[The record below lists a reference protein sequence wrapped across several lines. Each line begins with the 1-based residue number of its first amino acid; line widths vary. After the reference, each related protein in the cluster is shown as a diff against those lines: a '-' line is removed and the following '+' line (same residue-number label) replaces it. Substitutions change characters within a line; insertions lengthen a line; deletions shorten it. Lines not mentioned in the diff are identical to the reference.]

1 MHVQSVLQGIHTPL
15 VPNTAIAKVLAAPT
29 PTANTATE
37 KDPKSSTQNVCC
49 LCLPFLLSVCLPS
62 TFTHVQSVL
71 QGIDAPLVPNTAV
84 AKVLGAAPAANPA
97 TEKAPAPKPAG
108 STSGRKLL
116 QRGGG
121 SSGGGSRNDRANNW
135 SAMNTQSAIRAAAS
149 GRAPSSYATAS
160 GRRNAANANR
170 RCTNCVNW
178 N

>member
-1 MHVQSVLQGIHTPL
+1 MHL
-15 VPNTAIAKVLAAPT
+15 
-29 PTANTATE
+29 
-37 KDPKSSTQNVCC
+37 
-49 LCLPFLLSVCLPS
+49 
-62 TFTHVQSVL
+62 QSVL

-84 AKVLGAAPAANPA
+84 AKVLGAAPAANTA
-97 TEKAPAPKPAG
+97 TEKAPAPKPAN
-108 STSGRKLL
+108 SATGRKML
-116 QRGGG
+116 QRSGG
-121 SSGGGSRNDRANNW
+121 SGGGSRNDRANNW